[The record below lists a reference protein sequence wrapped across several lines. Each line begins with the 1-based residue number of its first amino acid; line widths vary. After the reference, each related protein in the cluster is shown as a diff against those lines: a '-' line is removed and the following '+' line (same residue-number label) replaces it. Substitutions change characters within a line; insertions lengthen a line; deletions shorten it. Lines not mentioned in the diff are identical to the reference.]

1 MTTNTFDFSS
11 MSTDDLLRLARA
23 LAYEMYQRCE
33 PVRSFVSKAVKVV
46 KSWFF

>member
-1 MTTNTFDFSS
+1 MNTSTFDFSS
-11 MSTDDLLRLARA
+11 MSTDDLLRFARA

-33 PVRSFVSKAVKVV
+33 PVKTFVCKAVKVV